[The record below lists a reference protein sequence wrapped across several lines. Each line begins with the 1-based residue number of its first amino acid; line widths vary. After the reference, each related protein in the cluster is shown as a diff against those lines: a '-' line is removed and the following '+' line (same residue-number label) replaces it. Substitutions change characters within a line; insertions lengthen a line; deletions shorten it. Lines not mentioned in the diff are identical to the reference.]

1 MIQDFSPSI
10 GLVFKNFLINCLL
23 GIYLQT
29 YIDTMLSQPYLIPTP
44 EKLPIMFFTK
54 KKEEKKITTK
64 IGSTLNRIQL
74 FLYNFGGAIYFVS
87 QCIIIYNSLIFFLF
101 FFISKYNYRVPTH
114 EQANKY
120 YPTRLKRPF
129 RSRFQFWP
137 RANATKLK
145 WNFRLKM
152 RNKCNTIFITCFF
165 VRTW

>member
-1 MIQDFSPSI
+1 MAYCHRQCLPLNLGLILCQILFWSEDLMIQDFSPSI

-87 QCIIIYNSLIFFLF
+87 QCIIIYNSLIFSIF
-101 FFISKYNYRVPTH
+101 FF
-114 EQANKY
+114 
-120 YPTRLKRPF
+120 
-129 RSRFQFWP
+129 
-137 RANATKLK
+137 
-145 WNFRLKM
+145 
-152 RNKCNTIFITCFF
+152 FF
-165 VRTW
+165 HQ